1 MGDENEPPWL
11 LDRRDYTETSQSS
24 PVRCWRQIV
33 RIANVS
39 TLEFTHVVANDIWA
53 ANSYSVHTSDLGT
66 DLQRTGHI
74 DIWGL

>member
-1 MGDENEPPWL
+1 
-11 LDRRDYTETSQSS
+11 
-24 PVRCWRQIV
+24 V

-39 TLEFTHVVANDIWA
+39 TLEFTHVVANGIRA
-53 ANSYSVHTSDLGT
+53 ANSYRVHTSDLGT